1 MHSMDERRTR
11 PIRVLIVDD
20 SAVVRRVLTEELAK
34 YPGIQVVGTA
44 SDPYVAR
51 ERIAELRPDVL
62 TLDVELPRMDGLTFL
77 ERLMR
82 HFPMPVVVVSSLTP
96 RNSAVAMRALSLGAV
111 DVVRKPTDPAMIPA
125 IGARLARAIHG
136 AALADIGRIRPDST
150 PDGRP
155 DPAAPLHLA
164 SNKVI
169 AIGASTGGP
178 HAIETILR
186 ALPPDVPGTVIVQH
200 MPEFFT
206 ASFAERLDQVCP
218 MHVREA
224 RDGDGVAP
232 GVALIAPGNRHM
244 ILQQDG
250 AGYRVR
256 IKDGPPVHHQ
266 RPSVDVLF
274 SSVARGA
281 GPNAIGIL
289 LTGMGADG
297 ARGLLAM
304 RESGAVT
311 IAQDEETSVVYGMPR
326 EAVRLGA
333 AMQVL
338 PLPLIAPAV
347 LRHLAEPA
355 RPDR

>member
-1 MHSMDERRTR
+1 
-11 PIRVLIVDD
+11 
-20 SAVVRRVLTEELAK
+20 
-34 YPGIQVVGTA
+34 
-44 SDPYVAR
+44 
-51 ERIAELRPDVL
+51 
-62 TLDVELPRMDGLTFL
+62 
-77 ERLMR
+77 
-82 HFPMPVVVVSSLTP
+82 
-96 RNSAVAMRALSLGAV
+96 
-111 DVVRKPTDPAMIPA
+111 
-125 IGARLARAIHG
+125 
-136 AALADIGRIRPDST
+136 
-150 PDGRP
+150 
-155 DPAAPLHLA
+155 
-164 SNKVI
+164 
-169 AIGASTGGP
+169 
-178 HAIETILR
+178 
-186 ALPPDVPGTVIVQH
+186 
-200 MPEFFT
+200 
-206 ASFAERLDQVCP
+206 
-218 MHVREA
+218 
-224 RDGDGVAP
+224 
-232 GVALIAPGNRHM
+232 
-244 ILQQDG
+244 
-250 AGYRVR
+250 
-256 IKDGPPVHHQ
+256 VHHQ